1 MSLEEKILKYKETQ
15 EQIKKLEEE
24 KKKAYEEI
32 LNSFTPD
39 KDEIFS
45 KSFRVKKH
53 SSIKIKINVTEAR
66 AFQATKKEEVV
77 DKEKIKELVSSGV
90 CVPNVTES
98 AYFFIHDLEKESKKF
113 T

>member
-1 MSLEEKILKYKETQ
+1 MSLEETILKYKQIQ

-53 SSIKIKINVTEAR
+53 SSIKIKTTVSEAR
-66 AFQATKKEEVV
+66 AFHATKNEEVV
-77 DKEKIKELVSSGV
+77 DKEKIKELNSSGV
-90 CVPNVTES
+90 CIPNVTKS
-98 AYFFIHDLEKESKKF
+98 TYFFIHELEK
-113 T
+113 